1 MPLNFD
7 AIYNRETDNWKYCLY
22 CLISCSSFPNMSGGV
37 RAQGLYVWRRGLD
50 HRDTLEEAR
59 ARLWLGSRMDEE
71 I

>member
-1 MPLNFD
+1 
-7 AIYNRETDNWKYCLY
+7 
-22 CLISCSSFPNMSGGV
+22 MSGGV